1 MHKKRLIIAL
11 IIIVN
16 LTIMTVV
23 SNASTKGVITGET
36 VKLRKGPNLESGLVT
51 LLSVDNKVEVL
62 SKEGDWYKVKY
73 KDNTGYVYADYIKVS
88 GEVKENSSS
97 KNNLEENTNVTV
109 DNVSN
114 EITSS
119 QENAV
124 SNNTVPN
131 NIITNNSVELPNN
144 EEILGKQYKLLED
157 TQIKIL
163 PLINTETVE
172 ILTKDS
178 IVTVEDEA
186 NGWVF
191 VSTDLCSG
199 WLRMGKLVEI
209 RPEDTKPVE
218 PVETKPEE
226 KVESQESKVGFI
238 SASSVNVREGANTS
252 SKIITT
258 LTRNAKVTIENVENG
273 WAKIKTEK
281 GTIGYVSNEYIS
293 DKQVKETNRTD
304 ETREHRAVNLPNVE
318 NKEATTASVSN
329 KGQEVVQYAKT
340 LLGKSY
346 VYGAEGPNSFDC
358 SGFTKYV
365 YKKFGINLAH
375 SATAQSNVG
384 RTIKKEDLQLGD
396 MVFFSQAGS
405 PIGHVGIFVGNNS
418 FIHAA
423 NLKKGVVITS
433 LSDSYYLKN
442 YKKATRVL

>member
-51 LLSVDNKVEVL
+51 LLSVDNKVDVI
-62 SKEGDWYKVKY
+62 SKEGNWYKVKY
-73 KDNTGYVYADYIKVS
+73 KDNTGYVYADYIKVN
-88 GEVKENSSS
+88 GEVKDNSSS
-97 KNNLEENTNVTV
+97 KNNLAENTNVTV
-109 DNVSN
+109 NNVSN

-119 QENAV
+119 QENVV
-124 SNNTVPN
+124 SNNTAQN

-144 EEILGKQYKLLED
+144 EEVLGKQYKLLED

-172 ILTKDS
+172 LLKKDS

-191 VSTDLCSG
+191 VNADLCSG

-209 RPEDTKPVE
+209 RPEDTKPVA

-226 KVESQESKVGFI
+226 KVENQESRVGFI

-258 LTRNAKVTIENVENG
+258 LTRNAKVNIENVENG
-273 WAKIKTEK
+273 WAKIKIEK

-304 ETREHRAVNLPNVE
+304 ETREHKAVNLPNVE
-318 NKEATTASVSN
+318 NKEATTASVNN

-340 LLGKSY
+340 LLGKPY

-358 SGFTKYV
+358 SGFIKYV

-423 NLKKGVVITS
+423 NPKKGVVITS